1 MVVWTLQ
8 AKEDLKAIHDYIAR
22 DSKFYAKIVTTGIL
36 NKSNYLSKYPF
47 RGRKAP
53 ETNDPQI
60 REVPV
65 YSYRLIYW
73 VTEKSIFILAVIHSR
88 RNFATK
94 SGD

>member
-1 MVVWTLQ
+1 MVAWTLQ

-22 DSKFYAKIVTTGIL
+22 DSKFYAKIVTNDIL
-36 NKSNYLSKYPF
+36 SKSNYLSNYPF
-47 RGRKAP
+47 RGRKVP

-73 VTEKSIFILAVIHSR
+73 VTEKSIFILAVIHSK
-88 RNFATK
+88 RNFTAK
-94 SGD
+94 SSD